1 MVLCDK
7 KSTLLFIVYLYSMIY
22 NNKVKKG
29 EFRYTLYS
37 EDILQFNKVLED
49 GNTVV
54 VYEGIELFNTYDPF
68 IKVFSDKIDSGDF
81 RSYVNPNK
89 VSGVTSK
96 LIKVINGL
104 LLINQD
110 IDDIGLTKMAGFVK
124 GNYVNGSSVDFKS
137 IFELCKEISE
147 TDVESFLRENYPN
160 DFVYKNVFYSSKN
173 SYSASEKSSI
183 TRKEIMF
190 IMRRDRRKLI
200 DKGVNFL
207 QGMDSLTKIT
217 NKRISSITGF
227 KSDTLRRTLSVRQKR
242 RIRSLNLD
250 RYFSQEKVTQK
261 FYVFLNNYEDM
272 KGKSMSKLSKELKV
286 SKDYVR
292 VFIDIIEENSK

>member
-7 KSTLLFIVYLYSMIY
+7 KSTLLFVVYLYPMIY

-37 EDILQFNKVLED
+37 EDILQFDKVLED

-104 LLINQD
+104 L
-110 IDDIGLTKMAGFVK
+110 
-124 GNYVNGSSVDFKS
+124 
-137 IFELCKEISE
+137 
-147 TDVESFLRENYPN
+147 
-160 DFVYKNVFYSSKN
+160 
-173 SYSASEKSSI
+173 
-183 TRKEIMF
+183 
-190 IMRRDRRKLI
+190 KL
-200 DKGVNFL
+200 L
-207 QGMDSLTKIT
+207 L
-217 NKRISSITGF
+217 
-227 KSDTLRRTLSVRQKR
+227 
-242 RIRSLNLD
+242 
-250 RYFSQEKVTQK
+250 
-261 FYVFLNNYEDM
+261 
-272 KGKSMSKLSKELKV
+272 
-286 SKDYVR
+286 
-292 VFIDIIEENSK
+292 

>member
-1 MVLCDK
+1 MVYDK
-7 KSTLLFIVYLYSMIY
+7 
-22 NNKVKKG
+22 KVKKG

-37 EDILQFNKVLED
+37 EDILVFDKVLDD
-49 GNTVV
+49 GATVV

-89 VSGVTSK
+89 VNGITSK

-110 IDDIGLTKMAGFVK
+110 IDVIGLTKMAGFVK
-124 GNYVNGSSVDFKS
+124 GNYVNGSSIDFKS

-160 DFVYKNVFYSSKN
+160 DFVYKNVFYSVNS
-173 SYSASEKSSI
+173 SYSASEKSTI

-190 IMRRDRRKLI
+190 IMRRDRRRFI
-200 DKGVNFL
+200 DKGVKFL
-207 QGMDSLTKIT
+207 QGVDSLTKIT

-227 KSDTLRRTLSVRQKR
+227 KPDTLRRTLSIRQKR

-261 FYVFLNNYEDM
+261 FYVFLNSYEDM
-272 KGKSMSKLSKELKV
+272 KGKSISKLSKELKV

-292 VFIDIIEENSK
+292 LFVDIIEENIK